1 MPTTADAAVKTVDP
15 RTLQGWLAA
24 GDAVLVDVRERGM
37 YASERIAGATSTPL
51 EELDPS
57 RLPGRPG
64 QRLVFNC
71 QVGVASGKAAA
82 RLAEAGR
89 ADVYNLAGGLAAW
102 KAAGLPVIRDPGA
115 PMPIARQVQIA
126 AGSMVVVG
134 TLLGATLS
142 PWWLVLSGFIGAG
155 LVFSGATGSCA
166 MAAVLMKLPFNR

>member
-15 RTLQGWLAA
+15 KTLQGWLAA

-57 RLPGRPG
+57 RLPGRAG

-115 PMPIARQVQIA
+115 PMPIMRQVQIA
-126 AGSMVVVG
+126 AGSLVVLGV
-134 TLLGATLS
+134 LLGATVS
-142 PWWLVLSGFIGAG
+142 PWGYALSGLIGAG
-155 LVFSGATGSCA
+155 LVFSGTTGSCM
-166 MAAVLMKLPFNR
+166 MAALLMKLPFNR